1 VHIRTIRSVT
11 GVTPDTSSRLRA
23 ARELRGFL
31 RRSSRPTRAPA
42 GMLSAALDALHGV
55 LPYDCAS
62 FARWDP
68 MLRRHITVASTGYPA
83 TALCFLDTR
92 MHADPLF
99 AEVQRGSG
107 PLRVRDIPRARR
119 HGEIFETV
127 IDPLG
132 FADGLTQCLFAR
144 DGRYLGMLNA
154 STLDRR
160 HPDDDVVDLLA
171 LLADDLAVA
180 LDPLPPPVPATG
192 ALADGHTDGLL
203 VTTIG
208 QAVPLSAGARPELA
222 APGSPLRPL
231 LDDLLAG
238 REPPRALLVLLG
250 ADLVAVN
257 LDGGAHGVVVLH
269 RPADP
274 PFSLTP
280 RELEVLDAVS
290 HGQTNAET
298 ARALRV
304 SPRTVATHL
313 EHVLAK
319 TGCANRAAAAR
330 LATRLGLLV
339 AGPGRTPARSGDGPP
354 GRPLRPL

>member
-1 VHIRTIRSVT
+1 V
-11 GVTPDTSSRLRA
+11 
-23 ARELRGFL
+23 
-31 RRSSRPTRAPA
+31 
-42 GMLSAALDALHGV
+42 
-55 LPYDCAS
+55 
-62 FARWDP
+62 
-68 MLRRHITVASTGYPA
+68 
-83 TALCFLDTR
+83 
-92 MHADPLF
+92 
-99 AEVQRGSG
+99 
-107 PLRVRDIPRARR
+107 RVRDIPRARR
-119 HGEIFETV
+119 HGETFETV

-132 FADGLTQCLFAR
+132 FADGLTQCLFAG

-192 ALADGHTDGLL
+192 ALVDGHTDGLL

-319 TGCANRAAAAR
+319 TGCANRTAAAR

-339 AGPGRTPARSGDGPP
+339 AGPARTPARSGDGPP